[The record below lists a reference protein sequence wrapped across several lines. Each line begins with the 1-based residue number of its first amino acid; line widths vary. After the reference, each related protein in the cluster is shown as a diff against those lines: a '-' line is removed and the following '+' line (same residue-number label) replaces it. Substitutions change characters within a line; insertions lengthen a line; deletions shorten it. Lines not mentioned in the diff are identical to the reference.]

1 MEASAAPAGGSN
13 RGGCGGVSG
22 GCIRSRRW
30 RRHFRRVDPAVLYP
44 LLLSLR
50 AQASPTAAAVA
61 SALPWADPVEVAAVV
76 FPAAESS
83 FFEAK
88 TRIYSII

>member
-13 RGGCGGVSG
+13 RGGCGGGGISG
-22 GCIRSRRW
+22 EWIRRSST
-30 RRHFRRVDPAVLYP
+30 P

-50 AQASPTAAAVA
+50 AQASPAAAAVA

-76 FPAAESS
+76 FPAGESS

>member
-1 MEASAAPAGGSN
+1 MAFPAGA
-13 RGGCGGVSG
+13 SG
-22 GCIRSRRW
+22 GGGGGGISGEWIRRSST
-30 RRHFRRVDPAVLYP
+30 P

-50 AQASPTAAAVA
+50 AQASPAAAAVA

-76 FPAAESS
+76 FPAGESS